1 MGGHG
6 DTEYHVPVDRKIQQQ
21 EQSKR
26 MNFRKLSI
34 LLAGLLI
41 SSQSM
46 AAFTLNG
53 TRFIYGSGSKN
64 ISFEVTNHSPDTW
77 GGQVWIDNES
87 MPSDS
92 VSLIPAPTFFRVDG
106 NQKQVIRI
114 LDVNDA
120 LLPKDRESLFRLNV
134 QEIPP
139 APKSEGNVLA
149 LAMNTRVKLIYRPE
163 ALSAGRQDAEKQ
175 LRIEQRGS
183 TSVLV
188 NPTPYYFAVVAL
200 HHGATDKGAVI
211 SVPKSSPQPD
221 TLAPHAEVPLGK
233 VVSLPVTVQAIDDYG
248 ATRSYTLGQ

>member
-1 MGGHG
+1 
-6 DTEYHVPVDRKIQQQ
+6 
-21 EQSKR
+21 
-26 MNFRKLSI
+26 MNFRKLSL

-53 TRFIYGSGSKN
+53 TRFIYEGGSKN
-64 ISFEVTNHSPDTW
+64 ISFEVTNHAPDTW

-87 MPSDS
+87 MSSDS
-92 VSLIPAPTFFRVDG
+92 VSLIPAPTFFKVDG

-139 APKSEGNVLA
+139 APKSGGNVLSM
-149 LAMNTRVKLIYRPE
+149 AMNTQVKLIYRPKS
-163 ALSAGRQDAEKQ
+163 LSAGRQDAEKQ

-183 TSVLV
+183 KSVLV

-200 HHGATDKGAVI
+200 HNGTTDKGTVI
-211 SVPKSSPQPD
+211 SVPASSPSPA
-221 TLAPHAEVPLGK
+221 TLAPHAEVSLGK
-233 VVSLPVTVQAIDDYG
+233 VVSLPVTVEAIDDYG
-248 ATRSYTLGQ
+248 ATRSYTLSR

>member
-1 MGGHG
+1 
-6 DTEYHVPVDRKIQQQ
+6 
-21 EQSKR
+21 
-26 MNFRKLSI
+26 MNFRKMSL

-53 TRFIYGSGSKN
+53 TRFIYEGGSKN
-64 ISFEVTNHSPDTW
+64 ISFEVTNHVPDTW

-87 MPSDS
+87 MPADS
-92 VSLIPAPTFFRVDG
+92 VSLIPAPTFFKVDG

-139 APKSEGNVLA
+139 APKNGGNVLSM
-149 LAMNTRVKLIYRPE
+149 AMNTQVKLIYRPTS
-163 ALSAGRQDAEKQ
+163 LSAARQNAEKQ

-183 TSVLV
+183 TSMLV

-200 HHGATDKGAVI
+200 HNGATDKGTVI
-211 SVPKSSPQPD
+211 SVPKSSPSPG

-233 VVSLPVTVQAIDDYG
+233 VVSLPVTVEAIDDYG
-248 ATRSYTLGQ
+248 ATRSYTLNR

>member
-1 MGGHG
+1 
-6 DTEYHVPVDRKIQQQ
+6 
-21 EQSKR
+21 
-26 MNFRKLSI
+26 MNFRKMSL

-53 TRFIYGSGSKN
+53 TRFIYEGGSKN
-64 ISFEVTNHSPDTW
+64 ISFEVTNHAPDTW

-87 MPSDS
+87 MLADS
-92 VSLIPAPTFFRVDG
+92 VSLIPAPTFFKVDG

-139 APKSEGNVLA
+139 APKNGGNVLSM
-149 LAMNTRVKLIYRPE
+149 AMNTQVKLIYRPTS
-163 ALSAGRQDAEKQ
+163 LSAGRQDAEKQ

-200 HHGATDKGAVI
+200 HNGATDKGTVI
-211 SVPKSSPQPD
+211 SVPKSSPSPG

-233 VVSLPVTVQAIDDYG
+233 VVSLPVTVEAIDDYG
-248 ATRSYTLGQ
+248 ATRSYTLNK

>member
-1 MGGHG
+1 
-6 DTEYHVPVDRKIQQQ
+6 
-21 EQSKR
+21 
-26 MNFRKLSI
+26 MNFRKLSL

-53 TRFIYGSGSKN
+53 TRFIYESGSKN
-64 ISFEVTNHSPDTW
+64 ISFEVTNHAPDTW

-87 MPSDS
+87 MPADS
-92 VSLIPAPTFFRVDG
+92 VSLIPAPTFFKVDG
-106 NQKQVIRI
+106 RQKQVIRI

-139 APKSEGNVLA
+139 APENGGNVLSM
-149 LAMNTRVKLIYRPE
+149 AMNTQVKLIYRPKS
-163 ALSAGRQDAEKQ
+163 LSAGRQDAEKQ
-175 LRIEQRGS
+175 LRIEQRGGS
-183 TSVLV
+183 SVLV

-200 HHGATDKGAVI
+200 HSGTTERGAEIT
-211 SVPKSSPQPD
+211 VPTSSPSPG

-233 VVSLPVTVQAIDDYG
+233 VVSLPVTVEAIDDYG
-248 ATRSYTLGQ
+248 ATRTYTLNK

>member
-1 MGGHG
+1 
-6 DTEYHVPVDRKIQQQ
+6 
-21 EQSKR
+21 
-26 MNFRKLSI
+26 MNFRKLSL

-53 TRFIYGSGSKN
+53 TRFIYEGGSKN
-64 ISFEVTNHSPDTW
+64 ISFEVTNHAPDTW

-87 MPSDS
+87 MSSDS
-92 VSLIPAPTFFRVDG
+92 VSLIPAPTFFKVDG

-139 APKSEGNVLA
+139 APKSGGNVLSM
-149 LAMNTRVKLIYRPE
+149 AMNTQVKLIYRPKS
-163 ALSAGRQDAEKQ
+163 LSAGRQDAEKQ
-175 LRIEQRGS
+175 LRIEQHGGV
-183 TSVLV
+183 SVLV

-200 HHGATDKGAVI
+200 HNGATDKGTVI
-211 SVPKSSPQPD
+211 SVPASSPSPA

-233 VVSLPVTVQAIDDYG
+233 VVSLPVTVEAIDDYG
-248 ATRSYTLGQ
+248 ATRSYTLSR